1 MYKVCITDHEHD
13 YSQIEGKILVKENAV
28 VIGAHCRTEEE
39 VIDFASRADGIMVAY
54 APITQKVMNS
64 LKHCKGIVNY
74 GVGYDNID
82 VTAATQKG
90 ILVTYVPDYCIE
102 EVATHTI
109 ALILCCARRIVQ
121 YHRLLKQHKWG
132 SMIAGEIN
140 RIDKKRLGLLGF
152 GKIGRKVAGMAK
164 GLGLTLVAYDPY
176 VSAETME
183 KFNVQSVD
191 LKTLFS
197 ESDYISIHIPLTDK
211 TKHFVN
217 DQEIGMMKKNAFLIN
232 TARGG
237 IINQKALIHALL
249 EKRVA
254 GAALDTFE
262 IEPPEN
268 QEPLLEMENVVLT
281 PHAAWYSEEANK
293 DLRSKAAEEMARIL
307 RGEIPR
313 YLINKDVLHLRQ
325 R

>member
-1 MYKVCITDHEHD
+1 MYKVYITDHEHD
-13 YSQIEGKILVKENAV
+13 YSQIEGKILAKENAV

-39 VIDFASRADGIMVAY
+39 VIDFASGADGMMVAY
-54 APITQKVMNS
+54 APITKKVIHS

-82 VTAATQKG
+82 VAAATQKG

-109 ALILCCARRIVQ
+109 GLILCCARRIVQ
-121 YHRLLKQHKWG
+121 YDKLMRENQWG
-132 SMIAGEIN
+132 SMIAGEVN
-140 RIDKKRLGLLGF
+140 RIDKKILGLLGF
-152 GKIGRKVAGMAK
+152 GRIGRKVAGMAR
-164 GLGLTLVAYDPY
+164 GLGFTVVAYDPY
-176 VSAETME
+176 VSPETME
-183 KFNVQSVD
+183 KFNVRSVD

-197 ESDYISIHIPLTDK
+197 ESDYISIHIPLTDE
-211 TKHFVN
+211 TRHFV
-217 DQEIGMMKKNAFLIN
+217 DCEEISMMKHSAFLIN

-249 EKRVA
+249 EKRIG
-254 GAALDTFE
+254 GAALDTYE

-268 QEPLLEMENVVLT
+268 QEPLLKMENIVLT

-293 DLRSKAAEEMARIL
+293 ELRLKAAEEMVRVL
-307 RGEIPR
+307 RGEIPN
-313 YLINKDVLHLRQ
+313 YLINKDVLHLIQ